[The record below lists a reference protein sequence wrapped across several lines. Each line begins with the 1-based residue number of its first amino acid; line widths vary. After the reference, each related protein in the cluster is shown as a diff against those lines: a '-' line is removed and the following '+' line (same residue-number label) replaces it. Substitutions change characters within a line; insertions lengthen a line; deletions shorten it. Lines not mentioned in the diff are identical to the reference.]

1 MDIYPHA
8 HKCFLPLVYGA
19 YEVNDLFIRS
29 AYANTSSVGLMS
41 LKQALFYMIKQFPIV
56 YIDCAVYSQLSNPFS
71 KTSFS
76 KTQVF

>member
-1 MDIYPHA
+1 
-8 HKCFLPLVYGA
+8 
-19 YEVNDLFIRS
+19 
-29 AYANTSSVGLMS
+29 MS

-76 KTQVF
+76 KTQVFWLSWKGAVYFS